1 MQRALTACL
10 LALIASGT
18 TAGCS
23 QSSDPSA
30 SAPSSTSAEVCTSV
44 GELQASVADLQDVPV
59 AQQGVG
65 ALQDAFAAVRSDVTQ
80 VVQDAQSEYRS
91 QSEGLTA
98 DVAAVQTAVGLA
110 QADPTGATVK
120 AVVDSIKVL
129 ADDVG
134 ALAGDISSTC

>member
-1 MQRALTACL
+1 
-10 LALIASGT
+10 
-18 TAGCS
+18 
-23 QSSDPSA
+23 
-30 SAPSSTSAEVCTSV
+30 
-44 GELQASVADLQDVPV
+44 VADLQDVPV